1 MQQKYL
7 VLENQKNSQT
17 QKRVQ
22 LMAEEL
28 EIRAQDNK
36 MLLHI
41 IGKSPEEFKVK
52 TISYFCSFFQ
62 DIFRFCSD
70 NQQSA
75 Y

>member
-7 VLENQKNSQT
+7 VFENQKNIQA
-17 QKRVQ
+17 QKRNQ
-22 LMAEEL
+22 LMSEEL

-52 TISYFCSFFQ
+52 TILYFCSFFQ
-62 DIFRFCSD
+62 NIFRFCSY